1 MAASAMER
9 STVRE
14 RKIKIVFEFILN
26 DSISIVERAPIV
38 LFLMDVMKEAS
49 SSIKILVGRQ
59 KTSNDRRTGEEL
71 ENKANIK

>member
-1 MAASAMER
+1 MAASVLER

-38 LFLMDVMKEAS
+38 LLLMDVMKETS

-59 KTSNDRRTGEEL
+59 KTSKDMRTGEEL